1 VHGFGFSFALRKTLQ
16 FAGSHLLTSLLSFN
30 VGVELGQILMLA
42 LMVAALKLLFRFV
55 VAERL
60 GIIILSALAT
70 HTAWH
75 WTSERYEQL
84 SKFPITWPV
93 IDAAFMAA
101 AFQWAIVGV
110 VLVAIMWV
118 FNLVIT
124 RIARIK

>member
-1 VHGFGFSFALRKTLQ
+1 
-16 FAGSHLLTSLLSFN
+16 
-30 VGVELGQILMLA
+30 
-42 LMVAALKLLFRFV
+42 
-55 VAERL
+55 
-60 GIIILSALAT
+60 
-70 HTAWH
+70 
-75 WTSERYEQL
+75 
-84 SKFPITWPV
+84 V